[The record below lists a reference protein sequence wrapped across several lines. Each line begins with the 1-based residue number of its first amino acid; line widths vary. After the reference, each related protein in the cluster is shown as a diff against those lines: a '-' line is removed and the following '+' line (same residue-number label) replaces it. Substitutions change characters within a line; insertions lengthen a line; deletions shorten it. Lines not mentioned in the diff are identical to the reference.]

1 LDKTKQ
7 KQQKGEKMKLLNTS
21 DMYILL
27 AAVASMGIS
36 IGYWFSGYQDAGLFI
51 GMWVPS
57 ILGFGIYVKMLMNN
71 KKR

>member
-1 LDKTKQ
+1 
-7 KQQKGEKMKLLNTS
+7 
-21 DMYILL
+21 MYILL

-71 KKR
+71 KRR